1 MTKHQLQQYR
11 WLQKN
16 ITRLEARLLELETE
30 ATRITTRL
38 TKEPRGGVNIN
49 KASSLVAQIIDT
61 KDEINDRLQEAYK
74 TQAKIELAIEALPE
88 QEKYLVRA
96 RYVECRSWEQ
106 ICADMNYSWRQTHRI
121 HSEALKMLV

>member
-38 TKEPRGGVNIN
+38 TKEPRGGGNIN
-49 KASSLVAQIIDT
+49 KVSSLVAQIIDT

-106 ICADMNYSWRQTHRI
+106 ICVDMNYSWRQTHRI
-121 HSEALKMLV
+121 HSEALKMLA